1 MNFELK
7 GVQWITFP
15 IWFESAK
22 HKSMKCGASNGK
34 PKRALL
40 PTVLVIADPSG
51 ESEKGW
57 RRTQK

>member
-1 MNFELK
+1 MDHFSDLVREREAEIHE
-7 GVQWITFP
+7 VRRI
-15 IWFESAK
+15 
-22 HKSMKCGASNGK
+22 GK

>member
-1 MNFELK
+1 MDHFADLVREREAEIHE
-7 GVQWITFP
+7 VRRIEW
-15 IWFESAK
+15 E
-22 HKSMKCGASNGK
+22 